1 MVFVALCENLYE
13 ETKVF
18 NRTIIK
24 ELEVW
29 AQKEHRKPLVLR
41 GARQTGKTTTVE
53 IFSKQFDQ
61 YLYFNLD
68 LSKDRELFEKGY
80 GIDELVQA
88 LFFLKNEQ
96 RGPGRTLIFIDE
108 IQNSPR
114 AVSMLRYFYES
125 AKELFVITAGSLLE
139 PLIDTHISFPVGRVE
154 YLYMKPLTFHEYLAA
169 LSHFSSLEVLS
180 QIPCP
185 DFAHDELL
193 SQFYTYTLIGGMPEI
208 VKTYVET
215 NDLSKLNTIYES
227 LLRSYLDDVEKYAR
241 NKTLT
246 GVMRHAIESS
256 FYSAGNRIRFEGF
269 GNSRYKSKE
278 MSEALKT
285 LEKAMLIHLMYPATG
300 ARLPIIVDYKKSPRL
315 HLIDTGLVNYFVGLQ
330 KELFGTQNLNSVYE
344 GKIAEHI
351 VGQELLAGSHILS
364 EKVQFWVREKKQSNA
379 QVDYIIPFEH
389 YVIPLEVK
397 TGAAGRLRSL
407 HEFIDIAP
415 HNYAVRIYAGRLK
428 IDKIKTT
435 KGKKFFLLNLPFYL
449 TGQIKQYL
457 NWFINESI

>member
-1 MVFVALCENLYE
+1 M
-13 ETKVF
+13 F
-18 NRTIIK
+18 NRTIIE
-24 ELEVW
+24 ELKAW
-29 AQKEHRKPLVLR
+29 AQKKHRKPLVLR
-41 GARQTGKTTTVE
+41 GARQTGKTTIVK
-53 IFSKQFDQ
+53 IFSQQFDQ

-68 LSKDRELFEKGY
+68 LSEDRELFEKDY
-80 GIDELVQA
+80 AIDELIQA
-88 LFFLKNEQ
+88 LFFSKNKQ
-96 RGPGRTLIFIDE
+96 KKQGKILLFIDE

-125 AKELFVITAGSLLE
+125 AKELFVIAAGSLLE

-154 YLYMKPLTFHEYLAA
+154 YLYMKPLTFHEYLSAIGNA
-169 LSHFSSLEVLS
+169 SSLEVLS
-180 QIPCP
+180 QIPYP
-185 DFAHDELL
+185 DFAHEKLL
-193 SQFYTYTLIGGMPEI
+193 KQFYKYTLIGGMPE
-208 VKTYVET
+208 VVSAYVET
-215 NDLSKLNTIYES
+215 GDYGKLKPIYEG

-256 FYSAGNRIRFEGF
+256 FYSAGSRIRFEGF

-285 LEKAMLIHLMYPATG
+285 LEKAMLIYLMYPSTG
-300 ARLPIIVDYKKSPRL
+300 VDIPIIADHKKFPRL

-330 KELFGTQNLNSVYE
+330 KELFGTHNLNNVYE

-351 VGQELLAGSHILS
+351 VGQELLAASHIIS
-364 EKVQFWVREKKQSNA
+364 EKVQFWVKEKKQSNA

-389 YVIPLEVK
+389 YVIPIEVK

-428 IDKIKTT
+428 IDKIKTI

-449 TGQIKQYL
+449 VGQIKPYL
-457 NWFINESI
+457 NWFLNRVTQK